1 MNDEGTMRDAQCRK
15 PKWYLTFSASAAGN
29 DWFHANPV
37 ARAA

>member
-1 MNDEGTMRDAQCRK
+1 MQK

-29 DWFHANPV
+29 DWIQANPV

>member
-1 MNDEGTMRDAQCRK
+1 MQK

>member
-1 MNDEGTMRDAQCRK
+1 MQK

-29 DWFHANPV
+29 DWIHANPV